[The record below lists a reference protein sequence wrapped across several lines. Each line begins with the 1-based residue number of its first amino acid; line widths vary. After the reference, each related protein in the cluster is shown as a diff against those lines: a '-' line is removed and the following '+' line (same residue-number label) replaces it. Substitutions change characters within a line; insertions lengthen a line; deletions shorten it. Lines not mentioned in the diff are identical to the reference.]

1 MSAGTSNPAYVVITP
16 VRDEEAYLS
25 FTLRSM
31 LAQSLRPRE
40 WIIVDDGSTDGTGA
54 LIDQFAAR
62 HEWTRALHR
71 EDRGYRQAGAGVVEA
86 FYDGYRCLRAQDWEF
101 LVKMDGDLSFASGFF
116 RQALAR
122 FASQPRL
129 GIAGALL
136 YERVNG
142 SLRPEKGPRFHV
154 RGATK
159 IYRRRCWEEIGGLVS
174 SPGWDTVDEI
184 RANMLRWTTET
195 IDGLTAVHQRAAGA
209 AEDVWRH
216 SVKLGQAAYVSGY
229 HPLFMMARCLY
240 RVPFRPYVLGAL
252 GMAWGFLAGYLGRV
266 RQTRDPALVRYVHN
280 QQWSRLCG
288 RQTVWR

>member
-40 WIIVDDGSTDGTGA
+40 WIIVDDGSTDSTGA
-54 LIDQFAAR
+54 LIDQFAGR
-62 HEWTRALHR
+62 HKWIRVLHR
-71 EDRGYRQAGAGVVEA
+71 ENRGYRQAGAGVVEA

-101 LVKMDGDLSFASGFF
+101 LVKMDGDLSFASSFF